1 MDQQAPISPLAVFPN
16 ADGSRVPYKVFSSE
30 EIYALEQERI
40 YRGPTWNFL
49 GLEAEIPNPGTIRA
63 ASSATRRW

>member
-1 MDQQAPISPLAVFPN
+1 MDQLAPLSPLATFPN

-49 GLEAEIPNPGTIRA
+49 GLEVEIPNAIFCLNP
-63 ASSATRRW
+63 